1 MLFGIGITSEQYR
14 RLSFRRTGW
23 ISCIGIT
30 SEQKRTFSCVSSLL
44 SWSLACLSFHYILVE
59 RHFKG
64 VLCMYSP
71 KPSRKEKNIH
81 ISQLLLEKKRKEQWK
96 IVHHDGEGGGGVVFR
111 G

>member
-14 RLSFRRTGW
+14 RLSLLRTGYLVLE
-23 ISCIGIT
+23 IT
-30 SEQKRTFSCVSSLL
+30 SEQKRTFSCVPSLL

>member
-14 RLSFRRTGW
+14 RLSLLRTGYLVLE
-23 ISCIGIT
+23 IT
-30 SEQKRTFSCVSSLL
+30 SEQKRTFSCVPSLL

-71 KPSRKEKNIH
+71 KPSRKEKKYTYITT
-81 ISQLLLEKKRKEQWK
+81 SFRKKKKRTVENCTS
-96 IVHHDGEGGGGVVFR
+96 
-111 G
+111 